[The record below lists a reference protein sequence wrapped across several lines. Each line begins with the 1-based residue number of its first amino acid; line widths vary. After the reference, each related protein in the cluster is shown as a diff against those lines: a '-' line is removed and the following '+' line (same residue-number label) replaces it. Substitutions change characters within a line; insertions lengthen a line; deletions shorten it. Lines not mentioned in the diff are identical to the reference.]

1 MANNFYEGPGGR
13 PDNDGEERF
22 FPSESSAPS
31 SPEKK
36 ESDPLLDMMADAD
49 AALPDPEQEPES
61 PEEPEEETWSAPLLV
76 VPEPVYPA
84 ETEEKSEEKKPRRCH
99 RGGRGRGKGEEAQT
113 VQQPEKKLEKPH
125 EEKKGEKLAR
135 GERHG
140 RKPNADKQATV
151 KPVRVEPK
159 AGEEGRSAEKSGEK
173 PHRSNRRRHYRK
185 PKPKTGGENG

>member
-1 MANNFYEGPGGR
+1 MNKSFLTIAASLAVTAVFL
-13 PDNDGEERF
+13 
-22 FPSESSAPS
+22 SSVPTIS
-31 SPEKK
+31 
-36 ESDPLLDMMADAD
+36 D
-49 AALPDPEQEPES
+49 AASSTTAVSTTAES
-61 PEEPEEETWSAPLLV
+61 RYTASF
-76 VPEPVYPA
+76 
-84 ETEEKSEEKKPRRCH
+84 
-99 RGGRGRGKGEEAQT
+99 T